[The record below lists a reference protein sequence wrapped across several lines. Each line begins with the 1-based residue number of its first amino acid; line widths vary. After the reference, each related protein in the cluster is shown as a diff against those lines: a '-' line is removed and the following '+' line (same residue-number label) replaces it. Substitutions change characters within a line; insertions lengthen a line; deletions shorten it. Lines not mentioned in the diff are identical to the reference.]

1 MRQLTIGPND
11 GGQRLD
17 KFLAK
22 TFRTM
27 PNALLYKYIRKKCV
41 TVNRKKVTESYILQ
55 TGDVLSLFIR
65 DEFFEETPEREAFRR
80 LLGET
85 ASLSVA
91 YEDEN
96 ILIADKPAGMLVHAD
111 EGEQIHTLIN
121 LIQAYLYQKG
131 EYRPE
136 EENCFAPA
144 LCNRIDRN
152 TEGLV
157 IAAKNARALAEMN
170 EIIKRRKVEKTYLAA
185 VHGVLPAREGELR
198 NRLEKDERTNTV
210 RVSAH
215 RGKEAVTRY
224 RVLRTDRKQQL
235 SLLEVS
241 LLTGRTHQIRVQFA
255 SIGHPLLGDGKY
267 AVNKEDRAAGF
278 THQALCSYSLRFFPD
293 RFLPEKEEFPL
304 LAYLYGKE
312 IKAKEPSFLS
322 LFS

>member
-1 MRQLTIGPND
+1 MRQLTIGSND
-11 GGQRLD
+11 SGQRLD

-27 PNALLYKYIRKKCV
+27 PNALLYKYIRKKCI
-41 TVNRKKVTESYILQ
+41 TVNRKKVTESYVLQ

-65 DEFFEETPEREAFRR
+65 DEFFEETPERDAFKRMV
-80 LLGET
+80 GET
-85 ASLSVA
+85 ASLCVA

-111 EGEQIHTLIN
+111 ETEQFYTLIN

-131 EYRPE
+131 EYRPDE
-136 EENCFAPA
+136 EHCFAPA

-170 EIIKRRKVEKTYLAA
+170 EIIKQRRVEKTYLAV
-185 VHGVLPAREGELR
+185 VHGLLSTPTGELR
-198 NRLEKDERTNTV
+198 SRLEKDERTNTV
-210 RVSAH
+210 RVTAQ

-224 RVLRTDRKQQL
+224 RVLRVNRKKDL
-235 SLLEVS
+235 SLLEVE
-241 LLTGRTHQIRVQFA
+241 LLTGRTHQIRAQFA

-267 AVNKEDRAAGF
+267 AVNKEDRAAGYS
-278 THQALCSYSLRFFPD
+278 HQALCSYSLRF
-293 RFLPEKEEFPL
+293 LPGDDFPL
-304 LAYLYGKE
+304 LSYLHGRE
-312 IKAKEPSFLS
+312 VKAKKPSFLS
-322 LFS
+322 LFPE

>member
-11 GGQRLD
+11 SGQRLD

-22 TFRTM
+22 TFRTL

-41 TVNRKKVTESYILQ
+41 AVNRKKVLESYILQ
-55 TGDVLSLFIR
+55 EGDVLSLFIR
-65 DEFFEETPEREAFRR
+65 DEFFEEAPERDAFKR
-80 LLGET
+80 LLKET
-85 ASLSVA
+85 ASLCVA

-96 ILIADKPAGMLVHAD
+96 LLIADKPAGMLVHAD
-111 EGEQIHTLIN
+111 EGEQFHTLIN

-136 EENCFAPA
+136 EEHSFAPA

-170 EIIKRRKVEKTYLAA
+170 GIIKQRKVEKTYLAV
-185 VHGVLPAREGELR
+185 VHGLLPAQSGELR
-198 NRLEKDERTNTV
+198 SRLEKDERTNTV

-224 RVLRTDRKQQL
+224 RVLRTDRNRQL

-241 LLTGRTHQIRVQFA
+241 LLTGRTHQIRAQFA

-267 AVNKEDRAAGF
+267 AVNKEDRAAGYP
-278 THQALCSYSLRFFPD
+278 HQALCSYSLRFLPD
-293 RFLPEKEEFPL
+293 KETFPL
-304 LAYLYGKE
+304 LAYLHGRE
-312 IKAKEPSFLS
+312 VKAKKPSFLS